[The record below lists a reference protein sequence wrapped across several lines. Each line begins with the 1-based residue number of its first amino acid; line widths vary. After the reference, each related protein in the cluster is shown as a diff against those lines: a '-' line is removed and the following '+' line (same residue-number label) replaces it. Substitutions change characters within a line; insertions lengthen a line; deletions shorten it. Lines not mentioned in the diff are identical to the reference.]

1 MKEKKNSLIFS
12 LSIIGILYFIFG
24 FITWL
29 NSVLIPFLREA
40 CELSDSQ
47 AYLVTFAFYISYFVM
62 ALPSSWVLKKTGF
75 AKGMAI
81 GLIVMAI
88 GSLVFIPAA
97 KERNYVIFLIGLF
110 LQGTGLALLQT
121 AVNPYVTILGPIE
134 SAAKRMS
141 IMGLFNKIAGMIGIL
156 WLSKVLFSDM
166 TALSQHIQTLT
177 GDARVSELNLLTQ
190 RIIPPYIGIAIGLF
204 LLAIMVLL
212 AKLPEVKTEDE
223 DDYNQHTHKSRSIFS
238 YSYMWLGVLTLFLYV
253 GVEVIAIDTLGL
265 YAVSQGIAK
274 DIAPML
280 GTLSLIALTIGY
292 ILGII
297 LVPKYISQSKTL
309 TICSALG
316 LAFAIAAI
324 TTQGITSIVFII
336 LLSFA
341 HSLMWPGIWPLAID
355 KLGKHTPVASALLI
369 MAIAGGAVMP
379 LIYGAWATEIGN
391 RQIPYLILIPCYLF
405 IAFYSIKGHKIGK
418 KITEKR

>member
-1 MKEKKNSLIFS
+1 MKQKNNGLIFS
-12 LSIIGILYFIFG
+12 LTIIGILYFIFG

-29 NSVLIPFLREA
+29 NSVLIPFLKEA

-75 AKGMAI
+75 AKGMAL

-97 KERNYVIFLIGLF
+97 NERSYVVFLVGLF

-121 AVNPYVTILGPIE
+121 AANPYVTILGPIE

-141 IMGLFNKIAGMIGIL
+141 IMGLFNKIAGMIGIF

-166 TALSQHIQTLT
+166 SSLSESLKMLT
-177 GDARVSELNLLTQ
+177 GSAREMELDLLAQ
-190 RIIPPYIGIAIGLF
+190 RIVPPYIGIAVGL
-204 LLAIMVLL
+204 VLL
-212 AKLPEVKTEDE
+212 AFMVLMAKLPKVE
-223 DDYNQHTHKSRSIFS
+223 NQESESEKAQHRSIFS
-238 YSYMWLGVLTLFLYV
+238 FAYLWLGVLALFLYV

-265 YAVSQGIAK
+265 YAQSRGVSK
-274 DIAPML
+274 EIAPML
-280 GTLSLIALTIGY
+280 GTFSLIALTIGY

-297 LVPKYISQSKTL
+297 LVPKYISQSRAL
-309 TICSALG
+309 TYCAALG
-316 LAFAIAAI
+316 FVFAILAL
-324 TTQGITSIVFII
+324 TTSGIVSIVFII

-341 HSLMWPGIWPLAID
+341 HALMWPGIWPLAID
-355 KLGKHTPVASALLI
+355 KLGKHTAVASAFLI
-369 MAIAGGAVMP
+369 MAIAGGAILP
-379 LIYGAWATEIGN
+379 LIYGYWATVIGD
-391 RQIPYLILIPCYLF
+391 RHMPYLILLPCYIY
-405 IAFYSIKGHKIGK
+405 IAYYSIKGHKVGK
-418 KITEKR
+418 KI